1 MRREVAAVVAAG
13 VAWEEPGS
21 CWRVGWKP
29 GGWAWRPAS
38 SCPGVSTLCGLRWAE
53 PIFMPASYRTLF
65 SVWPAGQKSGV
76 TGSSWPS
83 LGRAG
88 PSLRRVLAGA
98 GCGSGNGVGPEGVPS
113 MGPRGGTRYPY
124 LRCGLAAEAYRTTR
138 SPRGLSPPPSPC
150 SVQPSSCPAHARP
163 VGQKTRCRRPFGRAL
178 LEERASARPGAGA
191 REVAGHA

>member
-138 SPRGLSPPPSPC
+138 EPQGPEPTSLSLL
-150 SVQPSSCPAHARP
+150 CPALFLPGPRTASRTEDTLP
-163 VGQKTRCRRPFGRAL
+163 ETLRQGSAGRAGFG
-178 LEERASARPGAGA
+178 SAWGWGP
-191 REVAGHA
+191 